1 MSRVICG
8 LKISSTPIPSLP
20 LSSTVATPGA
30 FMPFDTKQGPEPQE
44 ERVDVQALEVAR
56 KQQACTNRAASR
68 LLPPPLDGG
77 RLWEIPPALR
87 ASWNE

>member
-30 FMPFDTKQGPEPQE
+30 FLPFDTKPIKQGPEPQDE
-44 ERVDVQALEVAR
+44 EQVDVQALEVAR
-56 KQQACTNRAASR
+56 KQQACTSTPTKPVATAS
-68 LLPPPLDGG
+68 
-77 RLWEIPPALR
+77 
-87 ASWNE
+87 